1 MRRVDHGLKLRK
13 GCLIKSWSHQWRV
26 HSLCFQSKAQS
37 QEMEAHDLH
46 TNNTRSYSNLITHS
60 LHESRNN
67 MLGYFSICLSD
78 SDKVCNSLQ
87 QPQTL
92 VQRVPITA
100 FSEIERGALM
110 MPNIVLVSRKKVPA
124 VVERVTVRARS

>member
-1 MRRVDHGLKLRK
+1 MASPVACRTTQNVTPAFF
-13 GCLIKSWSHQWRV
+13 
-26 HSLCFQSKAQS
+26 HSLSFQSKAQL

-46 TNNTRSYSNLITHS
+46 TNNIRAYSNLITHS
-60 LHESRNN
+60 LHESRDN
-67 MLGYFSICLSD
+67 MLGYFDICLSD

-87 QPQTL
+87 QPQTP

-110 MPNIVLVSRKKVPA
+110 MLNIVLMSRKQVPA
-124 VVERVTVRARS
+124 VVERVTVRACS